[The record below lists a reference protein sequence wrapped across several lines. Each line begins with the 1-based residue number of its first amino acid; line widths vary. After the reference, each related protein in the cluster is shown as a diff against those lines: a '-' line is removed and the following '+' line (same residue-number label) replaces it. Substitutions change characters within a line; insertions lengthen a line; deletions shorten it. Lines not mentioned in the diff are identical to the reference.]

1 MGDSLDNASIEPNT
15 TDEHS
20 TSIVESSVFTQFL
33 SKAVKLLLQE
43 EGEDEIDNA
52 LAACFEEKNHLECV
66 RKFLSDPQVPTLF
79 VQRGVIKGMLWS
91 YPSYKVNIRFLCTFV
106 PRHKNL
112 FAICYGTFC

>member
-66 RKFLSDPQVPTLF
+66 RKFLSDRSFLLKF
-79 VQRGVIKGMLWS
+79 K
-91 YPSYKVNIRFLCTFV
+91 NILARTTFYCSV
-106 PRHKNL
+106 FITVSFKIIRKNT
-112 FAICYGTFC
+112 TFKLYFSSNG